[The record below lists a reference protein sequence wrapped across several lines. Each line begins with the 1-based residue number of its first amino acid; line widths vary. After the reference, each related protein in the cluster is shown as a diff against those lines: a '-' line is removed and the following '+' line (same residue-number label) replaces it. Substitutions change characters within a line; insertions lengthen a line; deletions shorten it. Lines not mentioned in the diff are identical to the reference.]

1 MAVGAT
7 YPRGFRAAGATAGIK
22 ASGRPDIALVAA
34 ERPVPAAAVFAR
46 SRTAAPPIAVSR
58 RAIADGQAQAVLVQ
72 SGNANAATGAR
83 GVADAERMARTA
95 AQAIGA
101 AADDVLVASTGVIGV
116 PLPMDL
122 VVAGIDVAAA
132 ALAPDGG
139 AHAAEAILT
148 TDRGPK
154 TAQRDAGAAR
164 VGGMAKGAGMIRP
177 DLGTMIAVVTTDA
190 QLAPEQADRILRE
203 AVDRTFNRITVD
215 GCASTSDMV
224 ALLASGDAGPADEA
238 AVAEAVAGV
247 CEDLALMI
255 VRDGEGARRIAHWRL
270 SGAATD
276 ADART
281 LAYAVAEGQLVRC
294 ALHGGDP
301 NWGRIVAALG
311 AAGPAVDPDRIS
323 IAIGGIELCRDGVAV
338 EVADAAAL
346 DRAAALDVVEADI
359 AVGDGPGAWAVWGSD
374 LSGAYVEL
382 NAEYTS

>member
-1 MAVGAT
+1 MAVGAA

-58 RAIADGQAQAVLVQ
+58 RAIADGHARAVLVQ

-83 GVADAERMARTA
+83 GVADAERMAEA
-95 AQAIGA
+95 AAEAIGA
-101 AADDVLVASTGVIGV
+101 AAGDVLVASTGVIGV
-116 PLPMDL
+116 PLPMGL
-122 VVAGIDVAAA
+122 VVPGIDAAA
-132 ALAPDGG
+132 DALSPDGG
-139 AHAAEAILT
+139 ADAAEAILT

-190 QLAPEQADRILRE
+190 ELAPERADRILRD

-224 ALLASGDAGPADEA
+224 ALLASGEAGPADEA

-255 VRDGEGARRIAHWRL
+255 VRDGEGARRIAHWRV

-311 AAGPAVDPDRIS
+311 AAGPAIDPDRIA

-338 EVADAAAL
+338 PVTDASAL
-346 DRAAALDVVEADI
+346 DRAAALDLVEADI
-359 AVGDGPGAWAVWGSD
+359 AVGDGPGTWAVWGSD
-374 LSGAYVEL
+374 LSHAYVEL
-382 NAEYTS
+382 NAEYTT